1 MTLAHWMD
9 LMLSDQNPLLPSAGT
24 MRLYLR
30 ASWVLVLLLC
40 VTWLMRLVALR
51 RGRSFSGLARMA
63 PIGLALGCLLLQG
76 DLSPAYGLGLAFN
89 MPSVLGVLFCI
100 WVVQMHVL
108 NRRDESVPAHRWT
121 LIFAAFGVA
130 LGYALLLDTLALLP
144 VQLYAWGFSPVA
156 LACALLVSVI
166 PCIALNPL
174 RRGNAWTCFMPL
186 ALIVFVATRLPT
198 GNVWDVLLDPLLW
211 LVLQIHLLIKVRA
224 RMRQR

>member
-1 MTLAHWMD
+1 MTLAQWMD
-9 LMLSDQNPLLPSAGT
+9 LMLSDQNPLLPSAAT

-30 ASWVLVLLLC
+30 TSWVLVLLLC

-51 RGRSFSGLARMA
+51 RGRSFSGFARMA
-63 PIGLALGCLLLQG
+63 PTGLALGCMLLQG

-89 MPSVLGVLFCI
+89 MPSVLGVLLCI
-100 WVVQMHVL
+100 GVVQKHVL
-108 NRRDESVPAHRWT
+108 NRRDESEAAPRGT
-121 LIFAAFGVA
+121 LIFVALGVA

-144 VQLYAWGFSPVA
+144 VQLYAWGFSPAA

-174 RRGNAWTCFMPL
+174 QRGNAWTCLMPL
-186 ALIVFVATRLPT
+186 ALIVFVTTRLPT

-211 LVLQIHLLIKVRA
+211 LVLQIYLLIKVRA